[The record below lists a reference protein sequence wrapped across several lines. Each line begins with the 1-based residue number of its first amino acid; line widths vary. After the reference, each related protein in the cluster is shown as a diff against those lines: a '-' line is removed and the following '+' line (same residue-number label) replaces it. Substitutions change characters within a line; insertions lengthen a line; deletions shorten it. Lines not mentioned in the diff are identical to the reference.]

1 MIRKIYAHIINMHQ
15 GKLLKDEVRRRGLSD
30 VKFAE
35 MCGVSRQTVS
45 VWYGRYD
52 LSVKSKEMI
61 IAALQLQENF
71 FTGKETKEYSINT
84 DPSHILTANERQAL
98 WDIIQAQKDVI
109 DNLRRQLKDTDDSKD

>member
-52 LSVKSKEMI
+52 LSVKSKF
-61 IAALQLQENF
+61 QCK
-71 FTGKETKEYSINT
+71 TGIPLRATINNLKPAT
-84 DPSHILTANERQAL
+84 QAGFVVL
-98 WDIIQAQKDVI
+98 
-109 DNLRRQLKDTDDSKD
+109 